1 MVANVP
7 KPADARRRRT
17 DVSAAQAA
25 HRLPVTGRSG
35 VAPKAPS
42 RLGPAGRR
50 WWRWA
55 WSTPQASVWH
65 VGYHEAIF
73 KRAELE
79 DEWTR
84 MHEAVVPFDSPKLA
98 ALMLRYDTELGLTP
112 ITAAKLHY
120 AFVDEPKPPKAV
132 DDDKSN
138 VTSMRDRLKGMRE

>member
-1 MVANVP
+1 MTANIP

-35 VAPKAPS
+35 AAPKAPV
-42 RLGPAGRR
+42 RLGSAGRR

-55 WSTPQASVWH
+55 WSTPQSAIWH
-65 VGYHEAIF
+65 SGYHETIA

-79 DEWTR
+79 DQWAALSEGI
-84 MHEAVVPFDSPKLA
+84 VPFDAPKLA
-98 ALMLRYDTELGLTP
+98 ALMLRYETELGLTP
-112 ITAAKLHY
+112 MAAAKLHY
-120 AFVDEPKPPKAV
+120 AFVDEPEPPKAV
-132 DDDKSN
+132 DDPKGN